1 MKSPFVRFLER
12 HISQIDRHLIQAF
25 QDQTDSA
32 DIDAYLYA
40 PLEHFART
48 AGKRHRPLIC
58 MLACQAVGGTFDHA
72 ISAAAAIEHFQSA
85 ALIHDDIADHG
96 KLRRG
101 EPCMYLTTGEGIAI
115 NCGDLAL
122 SLVTGAVLDDPDLDD
137 GMKIRLLH
145 ELVDMTTRT
154 IEGQA
159 LDLGWVRDERFDLTV
174 ADYLQ
179 MATLKTAHYSGAT
192 PLACGAII
200 GGGSAEQVCA
210 LRSFG
215 LDTGLAFQ
223 IQDDLLNLLG
233 SGSAHEK
240 DFRTDIT
247 EGKRTLVAVHALN
260 DPRRHDEVEA
270 ILRSGT
276 EDPGELERAVGVFEE
291 TGSIEFARERSFEL
305 TRRAKETLAAVD
317 LDPRCR
323 DLFMSMADYFVERL
337 R

>member
-1 MKSPFVRFLER
+1 MKSPFVSFLER
-12 HISQIDRHLIQAF
+12 HVGQIETHLIRAF
-25 QDQTDSA
+25 QNQTESA
-32 DIDAYLYA
+32 DIESYLYA
-40 PLEHFART
+40 PLARFART

-58 MLACQAVGGTFDHA
+58 MLACQAVGGSFEDA
-72 ISAAAAIEHFQSA
+72 VSAAAAIEHFQSA

-101 EPCMYLTTGEGIAI
+101 EPCMYLTAGEGIAI

-122 SLVTGAVLDDPDLDD
+122 SLVTGTVLDDPSLDD
-137 GMKIRLLH
+137 RLKIRLLR

-159 LDLGWVRDERFDLTV
+159 LDLGWVRDGRFDLTV
-174 ADYLQ
+174 EDYLQ

-200 GGGSAEQVCA
+200 GGGDDGQVEA

-223 IQDDLLNLLG
+223 IQDDLLNLVG
-233 SGSAHEK
+233 TEAAREK

-247 EGKRTLVAVHALN
+247 EGKRTLVAVHALG
-260 DPRRHDEVEA
+260 DARHRDEIEA

-276 EDPGELERAVGVFEE
+276 EDPRELDRVVRLFEE
-291 TGSIEFARERSFEL
+291 TGSIDFARERSFAL
-305 TRRAKETLAAVD
+305 TRRAKETLAGVD
-317 LDPRCR
+317 LDPHCR
-323 DLFMSMADYFVERL
+323 DLFMNMADYFIERL